1 MLLLALAGA
10 CGGDAPAPAPPGGRA
25 GPSVAPPPSR
35 TAEEEA
41 LAALGYAAFAESEG
55 ADPDLAGVVLHDRA
69 RSRAGWDLVMQV
81 PLGRA
86 ELLDPEGRLQR
97 SWSIGQGAFLSRAEL
112 LPDGDVLLCS
122 SEGDPADQDSFVTRL
137 AWDGAPRWRT
147 ALPVHHDVELTPRGQ
162 VLALCHELRPDAVAR
177 GWPQGFDEVL
187 VLLDA
192 GDGRVLER
200 LSLWDLLRSDADAPP
215 LVVDERM
222 LNPRGPAD
230 LLHANSVDWMPWPA
244 LAGRDALHGESCVL
258 VSLRH
263 QSLVLIVDWDRRD
276 LLWAWG
282 QGELVRQHEATWL
295 PDGQVLLFDNGDETR
310 RWSRV
315 LAVDP
320 AAGRITWEF
329 RAPDPGDFYS
339 RGRGTAQGLP
349 GGNVL
354 VASSNQG
361 EAFEVTRE
369 GRVVWRWLNPARDPG
384 GRRASF
390 RLRRYEPEYVE
401 AILLRTAG
409 R

>member
-1 MLLLALAGA
+1 
-10 CGGDAPAPAPPGGRA
+10 DE
-25 GPSVAPPPSR
+25 APPPR
-35 TAEEEA
+35 TAEEET
-41 LAALGYAAFAESEG
+41 LAALGYAAFTEEP
-55 ADPDLAGVVLHDRA
+55 DPEPGLQGVVLHDRE
-69 RSRAGWDLVMQV
+69 RSRAGWDMVMQV

-86 ELLDPEGRLQR
+86 ELFDPDGQLQR
-97 SWSIGQGAFLSRAEL
+97 TWRVEQGAFLSRAEL

-122 SEGDPADQDSFVTRL
+122 SEGDPADRASFVARL
-137 AWDGAPRWRT
+137 AWDGTPRWR
-147 ALPVHHDVELTPRGQ
+147 AEVPVHHDVELTPRGQ
-162 VLALCHELRPDAVAR
+162 VLALCHELRPDAVA
-177 GWPQGFDEVL
+177 GNWPSGFDEVL
-187 VLLDA
+187 MLLDA

-200 LSLWDLLRSDADAPP
+200 LSLWDLLRSDPDAPP
-215 LVVDERM
+215 LIVDKRM

-230 LLHANSVDWMPWPA
+230 LLHANSVEWMPWPD
-244 LAGRDALHGESCVL
+244 LAGRDALHGAACVL

-276 LLWAWG
+276 LAWAWG

-315 LAVDP
+315 LTVDP
-320 AAGRITWEF
+320 AERRITWEF
-329 RAPDPGDFYS
+329 RAPTPGDFYS

-369 GRVVWRWLNPARDPG
+369 GRVVWRWRNPARDPS
-384 GRRASF
+384 GRLASF
-390 RLRRYEPEYVE
+390 RMRRYEPAYVE
-401 AILLRTAG
+401 AILRRAAEG